1 VVFVANSLDKLPF
14 KSDDLAIRLG
24 LGPCHRQLCLAK
36 SAHKFARALEKRD
49 ALNKW
54 TAHLKVAR
62 AQASGAN
69 VTAIRKS

>member
-1 VVFVANSLDKLPF
+1 MLLQLMHDVIGNSVAFVFCQF
-14 KSDDLAIRLG
+14 
-24 LGPCHRQLCLAK
+24 LAK

-49 ALNKW
+49 ALDKW